1 MLIHDDEAT
10 CDFFE
15 STLGLEREWRNE
27 EKQITMYRFPSGQ
40 EFEVF
45 APANRTQNPKY
56 CHYNG
61 PVIGLT
67 VDDIALTREELTKKE
82 ATFVDPIE
90 GLSDGSVKWTHF
102 WGPDGQF
109 YSLQQYD
116 E

>member
-1 MLIHDDEAT
+1 
-10 CDFFE
+10 
-15 STLGLEREWRNE
+15 
-27 EKQITMYRFPSGQ
+27 
-40 EFEVF
+40 
-45 APANRTQNPKY
+45 
-56 CHYNG
+56 
-61 PVIGLT
+61 VIGLT

-82 ATFVDPIE
+82 AQYVDPIE